1 MMISKPQYNHIL
13 VLLFLIWKVR
23 WTDGDSVN
31 VDVDGSSAAT
41 TTDEEED
48 IPIPQTCHSWTG
60 ASCDWEP
67 NLHPMTVKYG
77 NGIYNET
84 FNAYV
89 IPDVS
94 TFYNLPVG
102 TKKPKSPSFHGQFGK
117 FINMS
122 PNTVQVHWHSG
133 YKNDEPTYI
142 ADIEP
147 FGSAGTATYP
157 SHKFVVTPMN
167 NNKKVLV
174 EWIIKPDN
182 ALYYYDPYDNN
193 PEKAKKALSTDQYH
207 SYYIQIQNRA
217 FAIQYRQF
225 TGIDYLALYKYK
237 HPPRYHMWR
246 ADYINQTHTITTD
259 EIPFITL
266 PPEDE
271 LQRSTSVYGPRP
283 DELSRMRKY
292 RHQQSS
298 MDLTLRVLS
307 CAPRVLEIQNFLS
320 DVEVDHILHI
330 AHTNHMERSSTKAGD
345 AAQETSNDATRTSKN
360 TWIERNHDL
369 IIDIIH
375 RRAADVLQ
383 IPESLL
389 RWRRNSEVPEIA
401 NESST
406 SIAERLQLVHYDI
419 GQRTCNSVHA
429 YDWLSFFV
437 CLFLHCHS
445 SFLFI
450 LIYYV

>member
-1 MMISKPQYNHIL
+1 MIPISKPLYNR
-13 VLLFLIWKVR
+13 LLLLIFLLCESR
-23 WTDGDSVN
+23 WSNGDSVK
-31 VDVDGSSAAT
+31 VDVDGNSVAAT
-41 TTDEEED
+41 DDEENE
-48 IPIPQTCHSWTG
+48 IPLPQTCHSWAG

-67 NLHPMTVKYG
+67 NLHPMAVQYG
-77 NGIYNET
+77 NGMYNET
-84 FNAYV
+84 FNAYI

-94 TFYNLPVG
+94 TFHNLTIG
-102 TKKPKSPSFHGQFGK
+102 TKKPKTPKFRGQFGK

-133 YKNDEPTYI
+133 KKNDVPTYI

-157 SHKFVVTPMN
+157 DHKFVVTPTN
-167 NNKKVLV
+167 DNKKVLI
-174 EWIIKPDN
+174 EWTIKSDD

-193 PEKAKKALSTDQYH
+193 PEKAKKALTNDQYH
-207 SYYIQIQNRA
+207 KYFIQIQNRA
-217 FAIQYRQF
+217 FAIQYRKF

-259 EIPFITL
+259 EIPFIAL
-266 PPEDE
+266 PPNDE
-271 LQRSTSVYGPRP
+271 LHRSTSVYGPRP

-292 RHQQSS
+292 RHQHSS

-320 DVEVDHILHI
+320 DVEVDHILNI
-330 AHTNHMERSSTKAGD
+330 AHTKHMERSSTKAGD
-345 AAQETSNDATRTSKN
+345 SAHETSNDSTRTSKN

-375 RRAADVLQ
+375 RRAADALQ

-389 RWRRNSEVPEIA
+389 RWRRKSELPEIA
-401 NESST
+401 DETST
-406 SIAERLQLVHYDI
+406 SIAERLQLVHYDV
-419 GQRTCNSVHA
+419 GQRTFKEYLALLC
-429 YDWLSFFV
+429 LS
-437 CLFLHCHS
+437 
-445 SFLFI
+445 
-450 LIYYV
+450 